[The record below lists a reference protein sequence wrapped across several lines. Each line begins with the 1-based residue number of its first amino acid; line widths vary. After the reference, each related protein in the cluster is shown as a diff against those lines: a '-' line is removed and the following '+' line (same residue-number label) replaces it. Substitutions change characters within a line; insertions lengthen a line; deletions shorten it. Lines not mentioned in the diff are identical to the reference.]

1 MSYGNIMLDFNFSIK
16 KKKTK
21 KIFWEFIENSAI
33 PTLEIYSMETN
44 KCIKMHVKNTY
55 CEVVQNNKT
64 IKTS

>member
-1 MSYGNIMLDFNFSIK
+1 MLYGNIMLGFNFSM

-21 KIFWEFIENSAI
+21 KKFLEFIENSAI
-33 PTLEIYSMETN
+33 PTLEIYSIETN

-55 CEVVQNNKT
+55 CKAVQNNKT